1 MNINEYNEQKK
12 AILDTI
18 EILYKENKIFD
29 VIKLLENSNLD
40 DSLCLELVR
49 AYINAAAKASDPYS
63 LYEKAL
69 LILSKISTSCY
80 NEPKWHFYEG
90 YILYKKELFED
101 ALIRFEKALKLVD
114 ISDSD
119 LFYKINTLLEN
130 TKNTVA
136 LKEHM
141 PLDNKHKEELLE
153 KISAYFGTPTRLC
166 SFDNIELYHIAAN
179 EKHDYNI
186 IISVGM
192 SNIEQKTD
200 NICEFYEVIL
210 PLPKEYRFNPAHIGN
225 FEIFMMI
232 EVLKYL
238 AVRKEYVGFGYYL
251 EKENGFSDHTS
262 FNAVML
268 SALGDYND
276 EYQQLKLT
284 DRIVKL
290 YQLIPLKPFELN
302 YRKHHTA
309 EELLNVFKENRIM
322 LTPFIATRDD
332 VLGKVRITEK

>member
-136 LKEHM
+136 LKD
-141 PLDNKHKEELLE
+141 LGAGSLTDK
-153 KISAYFGTPTRLC
+153 
-166 SFDNIELYHIAAN
+166 
-179 EKHDYNI
+179 I
-186 IISVGM
+186 II
-192 SNIEQKTD
+192 
-200 NICEFYEVIL
+200 L
-210 PLPKEYRFNPAHIGN
+210 H
-225 FEIFMMI
+225 
-232 EVLKYL
+232 
-238 AVRKEYVGFGYYL
+238 
-251 EKENGFSDHTS
+251 
-262 FNAVML
+262 
-268 SALGDYND
+268 
-276 EYQQLKLT
+276 
-284 DRIVKL
+284 
-290 YQLIPLKPFELN
+290 
-302 YRKHHTA
+302 
-309 EELLNVFKENRIM
+309 
-322 LTPFIATRDD
+322 
-332 VLGKVRITEK
+332 

>member
-1 MNINEYNEQKK
+1 MNIDEYKEQKK

-18 EILYKENKIFD
+18 ENLYKENRIFD

-49 AYINAAAKASDPYS
+49 AYINAASKASDPYS

-69 LILSKISTSCY
+69 LILNKISTSCY

-90 YILYKKELFED
+90 YILYKQDLFED

-119 LFYKINTLLEN
+119 LFFKINTLLEN

-136 LKEHM
+136 LKDHK
-141 PLDNKHKEELLE
+141 PLDDKHKTQLLE
-153 KISAYFGTPTRLC
+153 KITSYFGNPAKLC
-166 SFDNIELYHIAAN
+166 SFDNIELYHIGPDQ
-179 EKHDYNI
+179 KHDYNI

-192 SNIEQKTD
+192 SNIEQKT
-200 NICEFYEVIL
+200 ESFSEYYEVML
-210 PLPKEYRFNPAHIGN
+210 PLPKEYRFNPEHTGN

-251 EKENGFSDHTS
+251 EKENGFSAHTS

-268 SALGDYND
+268 SALGDFND
-276 EYQQLKLT
+276 DYQQIKLE
-284 DRIVKL
+284 DKVVKL

-302 YRKHHTA
+302 YRKHHSA
-309 EELLNVFKENRIM
+309 EELLNVFKENRIA

>member
-1 MNINEYNEQKK
+1 
-12 AILDTI
+12 
-18 EILYKENKIFD
+18 
-29 VIKLLENSNLD
+29 
-40 DSLCLELVR
+40 
-49 AYINAAAKASDPYS
+49 
-63 LYEKAL
+63 
-69 LILSKISTSCY
+69 
-80 NEPKWHFYEG
+80 
-90 YILYKKELFED
+90 
-101 ALIRFEKALKLVD
+101 
-114 ISDSD
+114 
-119 LFYKINTLLEN
+119 
-130 TKNTVA
+130 
-136 LKEHM
+136 
-141 PLDNKHKEELLE
+141 
-153 KISAYFGTPTRLC
+153 
-166 SFDNIELYHIAAN
+166 
-179 EKHDYNI
+179 
-186 IISVGM
+186 M

-200 NICEFYEVIL
+200 NICEFYEVLL

-268 SALGDYND
+268 SALGDYTD
-276 EYQQLKLT
+276 EYQQLKLI